1 LLSQESAWHFFLW
14 LGLKAWLLMRNN
26 QSSVKPNVFSI
37 DYHLVHDGV
46 STEADLCANELNS
59 LICLY
64 RLIIKIGDLT

>member
-1 LLSQESAWHFFLW
+1 
-14 LGLKAWLLMRNN
+14 MRNN

-46 STEADLCANELNS
+46 STETDLCANELNS

-64 RLIIKIGDLT
+64 RLIIKIGDLVQSLQHPRRQGCCVT